1 MSQRR
6 KLQELLKSLLVE
18 DALLFEEGDWDGLA
32 QVRMA
37 IDAVRDQLTL
47 EDDRDAERA
56 LLINDMEHNR

>member
-32 QVRMA
+32 MVCMS
-37 IDAVRDQLTL
+37 IDAVRDQLAL

-56 LLINDMEHNR
+56 LLINESEHNQ